1 MVNKKQILTTRKYF
15 FILISLIIIIF
26 FLFSININE
35 SYAEDI
41 SGNRDVL
48 DERFELK
55 LNDNEDKLE
64 NSLVLNRNNVL
75 HPVDNTFN
83 SIQQAI
89 LQANPGDTILLDD
102 KTYYG
107 SGNRIYINKNVTIL
121 GSSKGKSI
129 LDGKNLSNIFYAQ
142 DGSMGSTIKNC
153 IFINGNSTYGGAIFI
168 QSKNILIEDC
178 LFMNNLAYGGG
189 AIRTEYDSIDLPDS
203 GLNLIIK
210 NCNFTNNH
218 ATVTAG
224 AIGAYNNNTHILN
237 CNFYSN
243 SVYDISGPSK
253 EVYGG
258 AIQLGLDNK
267 NYISYCDNCT
277 FINNFA
283 STKNNKYFAHGGAGC
298 IRKGNIYK
306 NCIFINN
313 TADEGGALTFHSDGI
328 VENCTFINNTA
339 VQLYGGAMSTGW
351 RYEKMKMI
359 IKNCTFT
366 GNNAPIGGAIQ
377 AIGENVEILN
387 SIFTNNK
394 VNKNGGAVYIKSI
407 STSITNS
414 QFKENIANIN
424 GGGVYIEGSNS
435 KIIKSEFYKNE
446 AIPNINN
453 YNDGLG
459 GAIYIKGAFATVID
473 NSFKFNTARNGSG
486 IYFDK
491 LGILCN
497 ISNNIMFNNQA
508 WVYWLPIYVKD
519 IYYGNQ
525 EHIEAVIYGGN
536 NIGDVDNLGVSNA
549 IYNGASSNNIYINGQ
564 NPLNSARDTGE
575 LYQDSREYN
584 IKVLLTIAH
593 EDGTVIFNKTL
604 LTNVWG
610 NISTTLNNLKPG
622 KYVVKATHFEDTY
635 YKGIVNTTTFN
646 VIPQVDALTLK
657 SSNDLIFNY
666 LDMVTWTINITN
678 KGPNNATG
686 VVVHDLLPSGL
697 VYVKDDSNNTY
708 DPISGLWTVGN
719 LAKGDFRSIKI
730 ICLINATGKFVNKA
744 YITSNEY
751 DWNLSNNNDSSSIFV
766 NPASDLAIV
775 KLVNNSNPNY
785 GEHVLWTVI
794 VKNNGP
800 DDATGVI
807 VRDILPEGIVL
818 IDSSGG
824 GSYINGLWTVGSL
837 ANGESRKLEIVC
849 LVNRTGNFVNFVNVN
864 SNEYDWN
871 LSNNNDS
878 SSVFVNPASDLAIV
892 KLVNNSNP
900 NYKSKILWTIAISN
914 KGPDD
919 ATGVIVRD
927 ILPEGIVFLSDDSNN
942 KYDFKSGLWTVGSL
956 AKGHTYYLNIVCL
969 VNSTG
974 DFINLVSISGNEFDK
989 NLSNNKDNKT
999 IHVNDSADLAIK
1011 KTVSKI
1017 EYNINEAINY
1027 VIKVTNKGPNIAKN
1041 IKVKEIFESSLSL
1054 INFSSSKGKYN
1065 NNSNLWTIDSLDNG
1079 ESAVLSL
1086 NAISKKVGIFN
1097 NSVKVYS
1104 DTFDHNLKNNF
1115 DMASVNIINN
1125 ISSST
1130 NNFTPNYSNK
1140 ELDLKNN
1147 VKAISMKN
1155 TGIPIL
1161 LLFILSFFVIW
1172 AIKRNN

>member
-785 GEHVLWTVI
+785 E
-794 VKNNGP
+794 
-800 DDATGVI
+800 
-807 VRDILPEGIVL
+807 
-818 IDSSGG
+818 
-824 GSYINGLWTVGSL
+824 
-837 ANGESRKLEIVC
+837 
-849 LVNRTGNFVNFVNVN
+849 
-864 SNEYDWN
+864 
-871 LSNNNDS
+871 
-878 SSVFVNPASDLAIV
+878 
-892 KLVNNSNP
+892 
-900 NYKSKILWTIAISN
+900 SKILWTIAISN